1 MCQIDQLRVYMRCKT
16 PELTMAVFVQ
26 WKPNLQV
33 GLCQPCWER
42 FCDNKKDFECGP
54 DPKIENF
61 KEWLEKGRGLEGA
74 VPTEY
79 NPAKKG
85 VGKYKTIQQEDEEIT
100 AEDELTEAEGKTLK
114 EEDEEREREEL
125 AAEKTEEEIPKS

>member
-1 MCQIDQLRVYMRCKT
+1 MCQIDQMKVYMRCST
-16 PELTMAVFVQ
+16 PDLVVAVFVQ

-33 GLCQPCWER
+33 GLCKNCWER
-42 FCDNKKDFECGP
+42 FCDNKKDFEWGP

-61 KEWLEKGRGLEGA
+61 TEWIQKGRGLEGA

-100 AEDELTEAEGKTLK
+100 TEDELDEAEGKTLM
-114 EEDEEREREEL
+114 EEDEER
-125 AAEKTEEEIPKS
+125 KSQEVSKS

>member
-1 MCQIDQLRVYMRCKT
+1 MRCKT
-16 PELTMAVFVQ
+16 PELVMAVFIQ

-33 GLCQPCWER
+33 GLCQKCWER
-42 FCDNKKDFECGP
+42 FCDNKKDFEWG
-54 DPKIENF
+54 DELKIKPEEF
-61 KEWLEKGRGLEGA
+61 LDWLQKSRGLEGA

-100 AEDELTEAEGKTLK
+100 TEDELDEAEGKSLM
-114 EEDEEREREEL
+114 EEDEER
-125 AAEKTEEEIPKS
+125 KSQEVSKS